1 MKRVSHLLVAASLT
15 LTALAGAPAMAAA
28 GKAPEPVGGLETDSF
43 FMGAWREIARVP
55 TKETLGCVGG
65 ETLFGRT
72 ETGAIITRETCRLQ
86 DPVAGQRKVA
96 SGTVKILNPGANTKF
111 QITYEAKGPIKP
123 RSEFWVLDNGQN
135 WFIMANPAFTQAS
148 IYSRASEPDQ
158 RTKDLLSNR
167 LKGLGFDVTKL
178 EWPAQHPE

>member
-1 MKRVSHLLVAASLT
+1 MKVAPILIGAA
-15 LTALAGAPAMAAA
+15 ALALATLSGAPALAA

-43 FMGAWREIARVP
+43 YMGAWREIARVP

-65 ETLFGRT
+65 ETLFGRDHL
-72 ETGAIITRETCRLQ
+72 GGIISRETCRLQ
-86 DPVAGQRKVA
+86 DPVSGKLRVA
-96 SGTVKILNPGANTKF
+96 SGTVKILNPGTNTKF
-111 QITYEAKGPIKP
+111 LITYQAKGPFKP
-123 RSEFWVLDNGQN
+123 KSEYWVLDSGRN
-135 WFIMANPAFTQAS
+135 WFIIANPAFTSAS

-158 RTKDLLSNR
+158 RTKDLLANR

>member
-1 MKRVSHLLVAASLT
+1 MKVAPVVVGAAALA
-15 LTALAGAPAMAAA
+15 LTAVSGVPAFAAL

-43 FMGAWREIARVP
+43 YMGAWREIARVP

-72 ETGAIITRETCRLQ
+72 ETGGIITRETCRLQ
-86 DPVAGQRKVA
+86 DPVAGQRRIA
-96 SGTVKILNPGANTKF
+96 SGTVKILNPGTNTKY
-111 QITYEAKGPIKP
+111 QITYDAKGPFKP
-123 RSEFWVLDNGQN
+123 KSELWVLDSGRN
-135 WFIMANPAFTQAS
+135 WFIVANPAFTKAS

-158 RTKDLLSNR
+158 TTKDLLSNR

>member
-1 MKRVSHLLVAASLT
+1 MKIVHALAVTASLA
-15 LTALAGAPAMAAA
+15 LTALSSGAMAAPA
-28 GKAPEPVGGLETDSF
+28 KAPEPVGGLEPDSF
-43 FMGAWREIARVP
+43 YMGAWREIARVP

-65 ETLFGRT
+65 EMLFGRD
-72 ETGAIITRETCRLQ
+72 ETGGIITRETCRLQ
-86 DPVAGQRKVA
+86 DPVAGQRRIA
-96 SGTVKILNPGANTKF
+96 SGTVKILNPGTNTKY

-123 RSEFWVLDNGQN
+123 KTELWVLDSGRN
-135 WFIMANPAFTQAS
+135 WFIVANPAFTSAS

-158 RTKDLLSNR
+158 ATKDLLSNR